1 MTALPNHKMTAD
13 EFLIWLDSQPQD
25 SSKLELIDG
34 VVMQQHRERLVHSE
48 IKAAAF
54 AALRAAIQVA
64 GVPCRALVDG
74 PVVRVRSNKV
84 YKPDGLV
91 YCGPRLP
98 DDVTEIN
105 TPTILI
111 EVISKRTAEV
121 DFGDKLEGY
130 FSLASVQHYVILD
143 PLRKCASLHSRGTGD
158 ALATR
163 IQQRDQALRLDPPG
177 IEIALTD
184 VFERE

>member
-13 EFLIWLDSQPQD
+13 EFLVWLDSQPRECG
-25 SSKLELIDG
+25 KLELIDG

-48 IKAAAF
+48 IKAAAVT
-54 AALRAAIQVA
+54 ALRLAITKA
-64 GVPCRALVDG
+64 GVPCHALVDG
-74 PVVRVRSNKV
+74 PVVRVHSSKV

-105 TPTILI
+105 TPTILL
-111 EVISKRTAEV
+111 EVISKRTAEI

-130 FSLASVQHYVILD
+130 FSLESVRHYVILD
-143 PLRKCASLHSRGTGD
+143 PLRKCAILHSRGTGD

-163 IQQRDQALRLDPPG
+163 ILQRDQTLRLDPPG

>member
-1 MTALPNHKMTAD
+1 MTALPHHKMTAD
-13 EFLIWLDSQPQD
+13 EFLVWLDTQPREIG
-25 SSKLELIDG
+25 KLELIDG
-34 VVMQQHRERLVHSE
+34 IVMPQHRERLTHSE
-48 IKAAAF
+48 IKLAAVL
-54 AALRAAIQVA
+54 ALRSAIIKA
-64 GVPCRALVDG
+64 GVLCHALVDG
-74 PVVRVRSNKV
+74 PVVRVRSTKV

-105 TPTILI
+105 TPTILL
-111 EVISKRTAEV
+111 EVISQRTAEV

-130 FSLASVQHYVILD
+130 FSLESVRHYVILD
-143 PLRKCASLHSRGTGD
+143 PLRKCAILHSRGTGD

-163 IQQRDQALRLDPPG
+163 ILQRDQTLRLDPPG

>member
-1 MTALPNHKMTAD
+1 MTALPHQKMTAD
-13 EFLIWLDSQPQD
+13 EFLVWLDTQPREVG
-25 SSKLELIDG
+25 KLELIDG
-34 VVMQQHRERLVHSE
+34 VIMQQHRERLVHSE
-48 IKAAAF
+48 IKAAANI
-54 AALRAAIQVA
+54 ALRLAIRAA
-64 GVPCRALVDG
+64 GLPCHALVDG

-98 DDVTEIN
+98 DDITEIN
-105 TPTILI
+105 TPAILI

-143 PLRKCASLHSRGTGD
+143 PIRKCAVLHSRGTGD

-163 IQQRDQALRLDPPG
+163 ILQRDQTLRLDPPG
-177 IEIALTD
+177 IEIALAD
-184 VFERE
+184 VFERA